1 LKKYLVN
8 LRERGNNRLVYSTE
22 SGRICPSCG
31 HPTPKCICKKKKTVE
46 KQSIFPDD
54 GIVRIRR
61 EVKGRK
67 GKTVTAVF
75 GLPLNDNKLR
85 HVAKTLKR
93 LCGSGG
99 TVKDGVIM
107 IQGDHRDTLLK
118 EIKQQGYPVK
128 FSGG

>member
-1 LKKYLVN
+1 M
-8 LRERGNNRLVYSTE
+8 GNNCLVYSTE

-31 HPTPKCICKKKKTVE
+31 HPAAKCTCKKKKTVK
-46 KQSIFPDD
+46 KQSIHPND

-75 GLPLNDNKLR
+75 GLPLNDKKLQQF
-85 HVAKTLKR
+85 AKTLKR

-99 TVKDGVIM
+99 SVKDGVII
-107 IQGDHRDTLLK
+107 IQGGHRETLLK
-118 EIKQQGYPVK
+118 EIKKQGYTVK
-128 FSGG
+128 LSGG

>member
-1 LKKYLVN
+1 M
-8 LRERGNNRLVYSTE
+8 GNNRLVYSTE

-31 HPTPKCICKKKKTVE
+31 DPTTKCTCQKKKTVE

-67 GKTVTAVF
+67 GKTVTTVF
-75 GLPLNDNKLR
+75 GLPLNDNKLQN
-85 HVAKTLKR
+85 VVKTLKR

-107 IQGDHRDTLLK
+107 SQGDHRDTLQK
-118 EIKQQGYPVK
+118 EIQQQGYTVK
-128 FSGG
+128 LLGG